1 MISFTV
7 PGRCVPCPRPRVVSG
22 RKAHYPRRY
31 TDWLDSA
38 RVEAYRAC
46 GRVLWEGPVSVT
58 VAFMGAR
65 ANADID
71 NLLKSVLD
79 AIQGVLIVDDKQVR
93 YIEVTKMDVTPAQTY
108 IEVRQWG
115 GSNA

>member
-7 PGRCVPCPRPRVVSG
+7 PGRCIPCPRPRVARG
-22 RKAHYPRRY
+22 KKAYFPQRY

-46 GRVLWEGPVSVT
+46 GRPLWKGPVSVT
-58 VAFMGAR
+58 VAFYGAR

-79 AIQGVLIVDDKQVR
+79 AIQGVIIVDDKQVR
-93 YIEVTKMDVTPAQTY
+93 YIEVTKLDVTPAQTY
-108 IEVRQWG
+108 IEVSQWG
-115 GSNA
+115 GSDA

>member
-7 PGRCVPCPRPRVVSG
+7 PGRCIPTPRPRVSRYG
-22 RKAHYPRRY
+22 THYPKRY

-46 GRVLWEGPVSVT
+46 GRVLWDGPVSVT
-58 VAFMGAR
+58 VAFYGAR

-79 AIQGVLIVDDKQVR
+79 AIQGVLIVDDKQVQTVEAR
-93 YIEVTKMDVTPAQTY
+93 KEPTEGEPAQTL
-108 IEVRQWG
+108 IEVSQIG
-115 GSNA
+115 D